1 MSRYFNNKEVELLAP
16 AGNFEIFKEL
26 LHSPADAFYLGGKSL
41 NMRMHRKNFNFTD
54 EELEEAISLA
64 HKFGKKVYITLNNLL
79 TCDEIETAKSFL
91 IYLNTIKPDALIVQD
106 LSLIPLIKELGVD
119 LELHSSVMMNV
130 HNLETIKRLR
140 ALGITR
146 VVTSREMSLKTI
158 KEFSSKTDMEF
169 EYFTHGDMCI
179 AHGSQCLYSTLLF
192 GQSSNR
198 GRCMKP
204 CRWSFDIQKDGIR
217 YNTKFPLAVKDL
229 SLYEH
234 LPEMIDSNVT
244 SFKIEGR
251 MRAAEYVS
259 HLIENYGNALDRY
272 IEDPEH
278 FDRQKDSRKLQDRR
292 LRDLS
297 TAFAFGN
304 QGLENINSRYEG
316 TGKFYSTGKVFSK
329 PRFVPESN
337 DERIEKI
344 KSSLPQHENSLA
356 ELSVHVVSK
365 SQALVA
371 LNNGIKY
378 IYLSGDVFEP
388 FSKFSTDDIQE
399 IINKKSNSKI
409 YLCTPKMMDDTDF
422 RELDNVL
429 DSINGLDGLVV
440 SNLGAISYFR
450 NRELELIGDTS
461 LNFYNN
467 NAIDFYKSEGISLAA
482 LSLET
487 KLDNLV
493 NIVSD
498 SKIPL
503 EILVHGLPSVMYLDH
518 DLYENLNANFET
530 KEGHNKYFPENTMV
544 LIDSLEQEHPVM
556 RDYRGKNHI
565 LPSKEINLLKLIPSL
580 KKSGINR
587 FRIEGALYSD
597 ETLENII
604 NIYRYALENNE
615 TDANCPL
622 NSMGFTLGALNY
634 D

>member
-1 MSRYFNNKEVELLAP
+1 MSRYFNKQEVELLAP

-26 LHSPADAFYLGGKSL
+26 LESSADAFYLGGKSL

-54 EELEEAISLA
+54 EELKEAIKLA
-64 HKFGKKVYITLNNLL
+64 HGVGKKVYVTLNNLL
-79 TCDEIETAKSFL
+79 TCDEIEIAKSFL
-91 IYLNTIKPDALIVQD
+91 IYLNSIRPDALIVQD

-140 ALGITR
+140 ELGVTR
-146 VVTSREMSLKTI
+146 VVTSREMSLDTI
-158 KEFSSKTDMEF
+158 KKFSSKTDMEF

-229 SLYEH
+229 SLYKH
-234 LPEMIDSNVT
+234 LPEMIDSKIT

-251 MRAAEYVS
+251 MRAAEYVN
-259 HLIENYGNALDRY
+259 HLIENYGDALDRY
-272 IEDPEH
+272 IKDPQN
-278 FDRQKDSRKLQDRR
+278 FDREENIEKIENRR

-304 QGLENINSRYEG
+304 QGLKNINTRYEG

-329 PRFVPESN
+329 PKMLPETSE
-337 DERIEKI
+337 DRISKI
-344 KSSLPQHENSLA
+344 TSSLPKKISDSH
-356 ELSVHVVSK
+356 ELSVHVTSK
-365 SQALVA
+365 SQALIA
-371 LNNGIKY
+371 LKNGVEN

-388 FSKFSTDDIQE
+388 NPKFQAKDIQS
-399 IINKKSNSKI
+399 IINKKESSKV
-409 YLCTPKMMDDTDF
+409 YLCTPKMMEDKDFKEIDTILADL
-422 RELDNVL
+422 EN
-429 DSINGLDGLVV
+429 LDGLVV

-450 NRELELIGDTS
+450 NRGFELIGDTS

-493 NIVSD
+493 NILSD

-518 DLYENLNANFET
+518 DLYENLDANFET

-565 LPSKEINLLKLIPSL
+565 LPSKEINLLQLIPAL
-580 KKSGINR
+580 KNAGINR

-597 ETLENII
+597 KVLETII
-604 NIYRYALENNE
+604 KIYKQALESNDTAN
-615 TDANCPL
+615 NCPL